1 MLYFQAA
8 RYLMKGE
15 VAGQEGNFHPTSPGT
30 GMFQTADGYINIAAS
45 GDNLWRRFCEVA
57 GSKDLA
63 ENPDFA
69 TVVARAKNRPA
80 LNAHLNDI
88 IRQHPN
94 AYWVER
100 LTKVGVP
107 CGPINTID
115 QTFADPQ
122 VRHLGIAKP
131 VSHPKLGPQKVV
143 GQPIHMSAY
152 PQPDELRP
160 TPDQGEHTDAVLHE
174 LGYDAAEIAGLRQRG
189 AV

>member
-1 MLYFQAA
+1 
-8 RYLMKGE
+8 
-15 VAGQEGNFHPTSPGT
+15 VAG
-30 GMFQTADGYINIAAS
+30 D
-45 GDNLWRRFCEVA
+45 
-57 GSKDLA
+57 KDLSS
-63 ENPDFA
+63 NPDFA
-69 TVVARAKNRPA
+69 TVVSRGKNRPA
-80 LNAHLNDI
+80 LIAHLNDVVASKPS
-88 IRQHPN
+88 QF
-94 AYWVER
+94 WVDE
-100 LTKVGVP
+100 LSKAGVP

>member
-1 MLYFQAA
+1 M
-8 RYLMKGE
+8 
-15 VAGQEGNFHPTSPGT
+15 
-30 GMFQTADGYINIAAS
+30 
-45 GDNLWRRFCEVA
+45 
-57 GSKDLA
+57 
-63 ENPDFA
+63 
-69 TVVARAKNRPA
+69 
-80 LNAHLNDI
+80 
-88 IRQHPN
+88 
-94 AYWVER
+94 
-100 LTKVGVP
+100 P

-122 VRHLGIAKP
+122 VRHLKIRRP
-131 VSHPKLGPQKVV
+131 VDHPTLGTFDIV